1 MRKKIKFR
9 HIFYIILIL
18 IIGYFIKLPTKY
30 ETPSPSIYKEL
41 DVSTKGNVYDFNI
54 SIRDSEFY
62 EFTLAI
68 ASKDVNEEKRMIE
81 LVSQKKQELKEQ
93 GVDYNLDD
101 IYCQIVPQF
110 KIAGS
115 HYSSKEECK
124 GANILLKLKIHS
136 INKHFKYKYL
146 TGDDLRMRWYE
157 GNDDFE
163 IVADMSKI
171 EISSMS
177 PSPNGSWAERKRIA
191 AVGLYKGDYQIR
203 LEVLNDTPLAKEAGI
218 YLKINRYR
226 IGKFG
231 ELKFEL
237 D

>member
-30 ETPSPSIYKEL
+30 ETPSPSIDKEL

-93 GVDYNLDD
+93 GVDYNSDD

-136 INKHFKYKYL
+136 INKNL
-146 TGDDLRMRWYE
+146 
-157 GNDDFE
+157 
-163 IVADMSKI
+163 S
-171 EISSMS
+171 IS
-177 PSPNGSWAERKRIA
+177 I
-191 AVGLYKGDYQIR
+191 
-203 LEVLNDTPLAKEAGI
+203 
-218 YLKINRYR
+218 
-226 IGKFG
+226 
-231 ELKFEL
+231 
-237 D
+237 